1 MSQEKEKKAKKSFFD
16 NPLLSTK
23 VKSAKAKIFPEGA
36 LGYFVGP
43 TLALLSNSILSGYL
57 NKYMTD
63 VLNMTVWAKD
73 FLTWLPII
81 SVIFVVLGN
90 IVVGRLMDHSKTR
103 AGKARPIL
111 LLSAVLSVVA
121 LIVLFIATPFNTEE
135 SPTSIIT
142 LVVFAIGYNLWF
154 AVAYPFYYTPHSS
167 LVTLSTRNS
176 TDRSL
181 LATIS
186 NATALAAM
194 GLTSMIL
201 PFFMGLLFVDNGNG
215 GIDHGI
221 DPLKSYNNWRIFV
234 IALMVITFIGTIIEY
249 YFTRER
255 ITEESF
261 SLQQGDG
268 AEQKKAVPLSKQA
281 KVCLKDKYW
290 WIIIFFFFLY
300 QLGGMLKNCSQ
311 IYYCQS
317 WFSIDG
323 VNYSAAIG
331 GTFQGTLSIIGAIPT
346 AVGMLLVWPLANK
359 IGKGKSIL
367 FGAFISVIGGAIGF
381 IDPSN
386 FALVT
391 TSFVIK
397 ALGSTPAM
405 YISLAL
411 MADMLDHEEAVYG
424 IRTDGLTMTVYGAI
438 MAGMTGI
445 ANGIINAVLV
455 AAGYNSANIM
465 DKIDNVRQ
473 ATLWTFIGGETI
485 CYACIAILFFF
496 MNVEKFSKID
506 HETIVADQ
514 KAAAEAKGITYVSA
528 EETLK
533 LQEEE
538 SKRMS
543 RENDLNELKARCEK
557 KGLNY
562 ENELAAYEAKEAEKA
577 KSAAEKK
584 AYADAKKAEKKAKAD
599 AKAKAKLDAMTEEQ
613 RHQAELAEKAKKD
626 KALEREEKIEAE
638 FVKLRA
644 KAEPFRNSLNAQLI
658 LFESILKLKAMPIP
672 LGIAFLY

>member
-1 MSQEKEKKAKKSFFD
+1 MLTLNLSKHHLRRDIMSQEKEKKAKKSFFD

-201 PFFMGLLFVDNGNG
+201 PFFMGLLFVDNKNGNG
-215 GIDHGI
+215 GIN
-221 DPLKSYNNWRIFV
+221 PQASYNNWRIFV

-290 WIIIFFFFLY
+290 WIIICFFFLY

-317 WFSIDG
+317 WFSING
-323 VNYSAAIG
+323 EYSAANG

-455 AAGYNSANIM
+455 AAGYNSGNL
-465 DKIDNVRQ
+465 KENLGNVQQ

-485 CYACIAILFFF
+485 CYACIAILFIF

-514 KAAAEAKGITYVSA
+514 KATAEAKGITYVSA

-577 KSAAEKK
+577 KAAAEKK

-599 AKAKAKLDAMTEEQ
+599 AKAKAKLDAMTEEE
-613 RHQAELAEKAKKD
+613 RHIAELAEKIEKD
-626 KALEREEKIEAE
+626 KALLHEMKIEAE

-644 KAEPFRNSLNAQLI
+644 KAEPFRNSLNA
-658 LFESILKLKAMPIP
+658 
-672 LGIAFLY
+672 

>member
-1 MSQEKEKKAKKSFFD
+1 MLTLNLSKHHLRRDIMSQEKEKKAKKSFFD

-201 PFFMGLLFVDNGNG
+201 PFFMGLLFVDNKNGNG
-215 GIDHGI
+215 GIN
-221 DPLKSYNNWRIFV
+221 PQASYNNWRIFV

-290 WIIIFFFFLY
+290 WIIICFFFLY

-317 WFSIDG
+317 WFPING
-323 VNYSAAIG
+323 EYSAANG

-455 AAGYNSANIM
+455 AAGYNSGNLRENLG
-465 DKIDNVRQ
+465 NVQQ

-485 CYACIAILFFF
+485 CYACIAILFIF

-577 KSAAEKK
+577 KAAAEKK

-644 KAEPFRNSLNAQLI
+644 KAEPFRNSLNA
-658 LFESILKLKAMPIP
+658 
-672 LGIAFLY
+672 

>member
-176 TDRSL
+176 SDRSL

-290 WIIIFFFFLY
+290 WIIICFFFLY

-626 KALEREEKIEAE
+626 KALERKEKIEAE

-644 KAEPFRNSLNAQLI
+644 KAEPFRNSLNA
-658 LFESILKLKAMPIP
+658 
-672 LGIAFLY
+672 

>member
-1 MSQEKEKKAKKSFFD
+1 MLTLNLSKHHLRRDIMSQEKEKKAKKSFFD

-290 WIIIFFFFLY
+290 WIIICFFFLY

-577 KSAAEKK
+577 KATAEKK

-644 KAEPFRNSLNAQLI
+644 KAEPFRNSLNA
-658 LFESILKLKAMPIP
+658 
-672 LGIAFLY
+672 

>member
-1 MSQEKEKKAKKSFFD
+1 MLTLNLSKHHLRRDIMSQEKEKKAKKSFFD

-201 PFFMGLLFVDNGNG
+201 PFFMGLLFVDNKNGNG
-215 GIDHGI
+215 GIN
-221 DPLKSYNNWRIFV
+221 PQESYNNWRIFV
-234 IALMVITFIGTIIEY
+234 IALMIITFIGTIIEY

-290 WIIIFFFFLY
+290 WIIICFFFLY

-317 WFSIDG
+317 WFPING
-323 VNYSAAIG
+323 EYSAANG

-381 IDPSN
+381 INPSN

-455 AAGYNSANIM
+455 AAGYNSGNLRENLG
-465 DKIDNVRQ
+465 NVQQ

-599 AKAKAKLDAMTEEQ
+599 AKAKAKLDAMTEEE
-613 RHQAELAEKAKKD
+613 RHIAELAEKIEKD
-626 KALEREEKIEAE
+626 KALLREMKIEAE

-644 KAEPFRNSLNAQLI
+644 KAEPFRNSLNA
-658 LFESILKLKAMPIP
+658 
-672 LGIAFLY
+672 

>member
-1 MSQEKEKKAKKSFFD
+1 MSQGKEKKAKKSFFD

-121 LIVLFIATPFNTEE
+121 LIVLFIATPFKTEA
-135 SPTSIIT
+135 SPDSIIT

-215 GIDHGI
+215 I
-221 DPLKSYNNWRIFV
+221 DPQKSYHNWQIFV
-234 IALMVITFIGTIIEY
+234 IALMIITFIGTIIEY

-290 WIIIFFFFLY
+290 WIIICFFFLY

-317 WFSIDG
+317 WFPING
-323 VNYSAAIG
+323 EYSAANG

-455 AAGYNSANIM
+455 AAGYNSANL
-465 DKIDNVRQ
+465 KENLGNVQQ

-506 HETIVADQ
+506 HETIKADQ

-562 ENELAAYEAKEAEKA
+562 ENALAAYEAKEAEKA

-613 RHQAELAEKAKKD
+613 RHQVELAEKAKKD
-626 KALEREEKIEAE
+626 KALEREMKIEAE

-644 KAEPFRNSLNAQLI
+644 KAEPFRNSLNA
-658 LFESILKLKAMPIP
+658 
-672 LGIAFLY
+672 

>member
-215 GIDHGI
+215 GIN
-221 DPLKSYNNWRIFV
+221 PQASYNNWRIFV

-290 WIIIFFFFLY
+290 WIIICFFFLY

-323 VNYSAAIG
+323 VYSAANG

-455 AAGYNSANIM
+455 AAGYNSE
-465 DKIDNVRQ
+465 KITENLGNVQQ

-562 ENELAAYEAKEAEKA
+562 ENELTAYEAKEAEKA

-644 KAEPFRNSLNAQLI
+644 KAEPFRNSLNA
-658 LFESILKLKAMPIP
+658 
-672 LGIAFLY
+672 

>member
-63 VLNMTVWAKD
+63 VLNMTRWAQD

-111 LLSAVLSVVA
+111 LLSAVLSVIA

-201 PFFMGLLFVDNGNG
+201 PFFMGLLFVNNEGNS
-215 GIDHGI
+215 GIDSQA
-221 DPLKSYNNWRIFV
+221 SYDHWRIFV
-234 IALMVITFIGTIIEY
+234 IALMIITFIGTIIEY

-290 WIIIFFFFLY
+290 WIIICFFFLY

-317 WFSIDG
+317 WFT
-323 VNYSAAIG
+323 IG
-331 GTFQGTLSIIGAIPT
+331 GEPDPTVGGAYQGTLSIIGAIPT

-381 IDPSN
+381 INPSN

-445 ANGIINAVLV
+445 ANGIINAVIV
-455 AAGYNSANIM
+455 AAGYNSGNL
-465 DKIDNVRQ
+465 KEHLGNVQQ

-506 HETIVADQ
+506 HETIKADQ
-514 KAAAEAKGITYVSA
+514 KVAAEAKGITYVSA

-584 AYADAKKAEKKAKAD
+584 AYADAK
-599 AKAKAKLDAMTEEQ
+599 AKAKLDAMTEEQ

-644 KAEPFRNSLNAQLI
+644 KAEPFRNSLNA
-658 LFESILKLKAMPIP
+658 
-672 LGIAFLY
+672 

>member
-1 MSQEKEKKAKKSFFD
+1 MSQGKEKKAKKSFFD

-176 TDRSL
+176 SDRSL

-215 GIDHGI
+215 NGGI
-221 DPLKSYNNWRIFV
+221 DPQKSYHNWQIFV
-234 IALMVITFIGTIIEY
+234 IALMIITFIGTIIEY

-268 AEQKKAVPLSKQA
+268 AEQKKAIPLSKQA

-290 WIIIFFFFLY
+290 WIIICFFFLY

-381 IDPSN
+381 INPSN

-455 AAGYNSANIM
+455 AAGYDSADLTHNLG
-465 DKIDNVRQ
+465 NVQQ

-613 RHQAELAEKAKKD
+613 RHQVELAEKAKKD

-644 KAEPFRNSLNAQLI
+644 KAEPFRNSLNA
-658 LFESILKLKAMPIP
+658 
-672 LGIAFLY
+672 

>member
-1 MSQEKEKKAKKSFFD
+1 MLTLILSKHHLRRDIMSQEKEKKAKKSFFD

-63 VLNMTVWAKD
+63 VLKMTVWAKD

-176 TDRSL
+176 SDRSL

-215 GIDHGI
+215 IN
-221 DPLKSYNNWRIFV
+221 PQESYNNWRIFV

-290 WIIIFFFFLY
+290 WIIICFFFLY

-317 WFSIDG
+317 WFTIDG
-323 VNYSAAIG
+323 VTHTAAIG

-381 IDPSN
+381 INPSN

-455 AAGYNSANIM
+455 AAGYDSADLTHNLG
-465 DKIDNVRQ
+465 NVQQ

-644 KAEPFRNSLNAQLI
+644 KAEPFRNSLNA
-658 LFESILKLKAMPIP
+658 
-672 LGIAFLY
+672 

>member
-1 MSQEKEKKAKKSFFD
+1 MLTLNLSKHHLRRDIMSQEKEKKAKKSFFD

-63 VLNMTVWAKD
+63 VLKMTVWAKD

-176 TDRSL
+176 SDRSL

-215 GIDHGI
+215 IN
-221 DPLKSYNNWRIFV
+221 PQESYNNWRIFV

-290 WIIIFFFFLY
+290 WIIICFFFLY

-317 WFSIDG
+317 WFTLDG
-323 VNYSAAIG
+323 VTHTAAIG

-455 AAGYNSANIM
+455 AAGYDSADLTHNLG
-465 DKIDNVRQ
+465 NVQQ

-599 AKAKAKLDAMTEEQ
+599 AKAKAKLDAMTEEE
-613 RHQAELAEKAKKD
+613 RPIAELAEKIEKD
-626 KALEREEKIEAE
+626 KALLREMKIEAE

-644 KAEPFRNSLNAQLI
+644 KAEPFRNSLNA
-658 LFESILKLKAMPIP
+658 
-672 LGIAFLY
+672 

>member
-1 MSQEKEKKAKKSFFD
+1 MLTLNLSKHHLRRDTMSQGKEKKAKKSFFD

-90 IVVGRLMDHSKTR
+90 IVVGRLMDHSKTH

-121 LIVLFIATPFNTEE
+121 LIVLFIATPFKTEA
-135 SPTSIIT
+135 SPDSIIT

-176 TDRSL
+176 SDRSL

-201 PFFMGLLFVDNGNG
+201 PFFMGLLFVSNGD
-215 GIDHGI
+215 GIDSQ
-221 DPLKSYNNWRIFV
+221 KSYHNWQIFV

-290 WIIIFFFFLY
+290 WIIICFFFLY

-317 WFSIDG
+317 WFTSGAKDP
-323 VNYSAAIG
+323 VAVG
-331 GTFQGTLSIIGAIPT
+331 GAYQGTLSIIGAIPT

-455 AAGYNSANIM
+455 AAGYNSGNLRENLG
-465 DKIDNVRQ
+465 NVQQ

-599 AKAKAKLDAMTEEQ
+599 AKAKAKLDDMTEEQ

-644 KAEPFRNSLNAQLI
+644 KAEPFRNSLNA
-658 LFESILKLKAMPIP
+658 
-672 LGIAFLY
+672 

>member
-1 MSQEKEKKAKKSFFD
+1 MLTLNLSKHHLRRDTMSQGKEKKAKKSFFD

-121 LIVLFIATPFNTEE
+121 LIVLFIATPFNTAE

-201 PFFMGLLFVDNGNG
+201 PFFMGLLFVGNGNENG
-215 GIDHGI
+215 GID
-221 DPLKSYNNWRIFV
+221 PQKSYHNWQIFV

-290 WIIIFFFFLY
+290 WIIICFFFLY

-317 WFSIDG
+317 WFTIDG
-323 VNYSAAIG
+323 VHYSAAIG

-455 AAGYNSANIM
+455 AAGYNSGNIM
-465 DKIDNVRQ
+465 DNIENVRQ

-599 AKAKAKLDAMTEEQ
+599 AKAKAKLDAMTEEE
-613 RHQAELAEKAKKD
+613 RPIAELAEKIKKD
-626 KALEREEKIEAE
+626 KALLREMKIEAE
-638 FVKLRA
+638 FVKLRS
-644 KAEPFRNSLNAQLI
+644 KAEPFRNSLNA
-658 LFESILKLKAMPIP
+658 
-672 LGIAFLY
+672 

>member
-1 MSQEKEKKAKKSFFD
+1 MLTLNLSKHHLRRDTMSQGKEKKAKKSFFD

-63 VLNMTVWAKD
+63 VLKMTVWAKD

-121 LIVLFIATPFNTEE
+121 LIVLFIATPFNTAE

-215 GIDHGI
+215 I
-221 DPLKSYNNWRIFV
+221 DPQKSYHNWQIFV
-234 IALMVITFIGTIIEY
+234 IALMIITFIGTIIEY

-268 AEQKKAVPLSKQA
+268 AEQKKAAPLSKQA

-290 WIIIFFFFLY
+290 WIIICFFFLY

-317 WFSIDG
+317 WFPING
-323 VNYSAAIG
+323 EYSAANG

-381 IDPSN
+381 INPSN

-455 AAGYNSANIM
+455 AAGYNSGNL
-465 DKIDNVRQ
+465 KENLGNVQQ

-506 HETIVADQ
+506 HETIKADQ

-626 KALEREEKIEAE
+626 KALEREMKIEAE

-644 KAEPFRNSLNAQLI
+644 KAEPFRNSLNA
-658 LFESILKLKAMPIP
+658 
-672 LGIAFLY
+672 

>member
-1 MSQEKEKKAKKSFFD
+1 MLTLNLSKHHLRRDTMSQGKEKKAKKSFFD

-121 LIVLFIATPFNTEE
+121 LIVLFIATPFKTEA
-135 SPTSIIT
+135 SPDSIIT

-176 TDRSL
+176 SDRSL

-201 PFFMGLLFVDNGNG
+201 PFFMGLLFVSNGD
-215 GIDHGI
+215 GIDSQ
-221 DPLKSYNNWRIFV
+221 KSYHNWQIFV
-234 IALMVITFIGTIIEY
+234 IALMIITFIGTIIEY

-317 WFSIDG
+317 WFTSGAKDP
-323 VNYSAAIG
+323 AAVG
-331 GTFQGTLSIIGAIPT
+331 GAYQGTLSIIGAIPT

-455 AAGYNSANIM
+455 AAGYNSGNLRENLG
-465 DKIDNVRQ
+465 NVQQ

-577 KSAAEKK
+577 KSVAEKK

-638 FVKLRA
+638 FVKLRS
-644 KAEPFRNSLNAQLI
+644 KAEPFRNSLNA
-658 LFESILKLKAMPIP
+658 
-672 LGIAFLY
+672 

>member
-1 MSQEKEKKAKKSFFD
+1 MSQGKEKKAKKSFFD

-215 GIDHGI
+215 GID
-221 DPLKSYNNWRIFV
+221 PQKSYHNWQIFV
-234 IALMVITFIGTIIEY
+234 IALMVITFIGTIVEY

-290 WIIIFFFFLY
+290 WIIICFFFLY

-317 WFSIDG
+317 WFTIDG
-323 VNYSAAIG
+323 EYSATIG

-455 AAGYNSANIM
+455 AAGYNSE
-465 DKIDNVRQ
+465 KITQNLGNVQQ

-638 FVKLRA
+638 FVKLRS
-644 KAEPFRNSLNAQLI
+644 KAEPFRNSLNA
-658 LFESILKLKAMPIP
+658 
-672 LGIAFLY
+672 

>member
-1 MSQEKEKKAKKSFFD
+1 MLTLNLSKHHLRRDIMSQEKEKKAKKSFFD

-201 PFFMGLLFVDNGNG
+201 PFFMRLLFVDKEG
-215 GIDHGI
+215 GIDSQA
-221 DPLKSYNNWRIFV
+221 SYDHWRIFV

-290 WIIIFFFFLY
+290 WIIICFFFLY

-323 VNYSAAIG
+323 VYSAANG

-455 AAGYNSANIM
+455 AAGYNSE
-465 DKIDNVRQ
+465 KITENLGNVQQ

-613 RHQAELAEKAKKD
+613 RHLAELAEKIEKD
-626 KALEREEKIEAE
+626 KALLHEMKIEAE

-644 KAEPFRNSLNAQLI
+644 KAEPFRNSLNA
-658 LFESILKLKAMPIP
+658 
-672 LGIAFLY
+672 

>member
-201 PFFMGLLFVDNGNG
+201 PFFMGLLFVDNKNGNG
-215 GIDHGI
+215 GIN
-221 DPLKSYNNWRIFV
+221 PQESYNNWRIFV
-234 IALMVITFIGTIIEY
+234 IALMIITFIGTIIEY

-290 WIIIFFFFLY
+290 WIIICFFFLY

-317 WFSIDG
+317 WFPING
-323 VNYSAAIG
+323 EYSAANG

-381 IDPSN
+381 INPSN

-455 AAGYNSANIM
+455 AAGYNSGNLRENLG
-465 DKIDNVRQ
+465 NVQQ

-599 AKAKAKLDAMTEEQ
+599 AKAKAKLDAMTEEE
-613 RHQAELAEKAKKD
+613 RHIAELAEKIEKD
-626 KALEREEKIEAE
+626 KALLREMKIEAE

-644 KAEPFRNSLNAQLI
+644 KAEPFRNSLNA
-658 LFESILKLKAMPIP
+658 
-672 LGIAFLY
+672 

>member
-1 MSQEKEKKAKKSFFD
+1 MLTLNLSKHHLRRDIMSQEKEKKAKKSFFD

-215 GIDHGI
+215 GIN
-221 DPLKSYNNWRIFV
+221 PQASYNNWRIFV

-290 WIIIFFFFLY
+290 WIIICFFFLY

-323 VNYSAAIG
+323 VYSAANG

-455 AAGYNSANIM
+455 AAGYNSE
-465 DKIDNVRQ
+465 KITENLGNVQQ

-599 AKAKAKLDAMTEEQ
+599 AKAKAKLDVMTEEQ

-644 KAEPFRNSLNAQLI
+644 KAEPFRNSLNA
-658 LFESILKLKAMPIP
+658 
-672 LGIAFLY
+672 

>member
-1 MSQEKEKKAKKSFFD
+1 MLTLNLSKHHLRRDTMSQGKEKKAKKSFFD

-63 VLNMTVWAKD
+63 VLKMTVWAKD

-201 PFFMGLLFVDNGNG
+201 PFFMGLLFVSNGD
-215 GIDHGI
+215 GIDSQ
-221 DPLKSYNNWRIFV
+221 KSYHNWQIFV
-234 IALMVITFIGTIIEY
+234 IALMIITFIGTIIEY

-317 WFSIDG
+317 WFTSGAKDP
-323 VNYSAAIG
+323 VAVG
-331 GTFQGTLSIIGAIPT
+331 GAYQGTLSIIGAIPT

-455 AAGYNSANIM
+455 AAGYDSADLMHNLG
-465 DKIDNVRQ
+465 NVQQ

-584 AYADAKKAEKKAKAD
+584 AYADTKKAEKKAKAD

-626 KALEREEKIEAE
+626 KALEREKKIEAE

-644 KAEPFRNSLNAQLI
+644 KAEPFRNSLNA
-658 LFESILKLKAMPIP
+658 
-672 LGIAFLY
+672 

>member
-1 MSQEKEKKAKKSFFD
+1 MLTLNLSKHHLRRDTMSQGKEKKAKKSFFD

-63 VLNMTVWAKD
+63 VLNMTIWAKD

-121 LIVLFIATPFNTEE
+121 LIVLFIATPFKTEE
-135 SPTSIIT
+135 SPDSIIT

-201 PFFMGLLFVDNGNG
+201 PFFMGLLFVSNGD
-215 GIDHGI
+215 GIDSQ
-221 DPLKSYNNWRIFV
+221 KSYHNWQIFV
-234 IALMVITFIGTIIEY
+234 IALMIITFIGTIIEY

-268 AEQKKAVPLSKQA
+268 SEQKKAVPLSKQA

-290 WIIIFFFFLY
+290 WIIICFFFLY

-317 WFSIDG
+317 WFTSGAKDP
-323 VNYSAAIG
+323 VAVG
-331 GTFQGTLSIIGAIPT
+331 GAYQGTLSIIGAIPT

-455 AAGYNSANIM
+455 AAGYNSGNLRENLG
-465 DKIDNVRQ
+465 NVQQ

-506 HETIVADQ
+506 HETIKADQ

-626 KALEREEKIEAE
+626 KALEREMKIEAE
-638 FVKLRA
+638 FVKLRS
-644 KAEPFRNSLNAQLI
+644 KAESFRNSLNA
-658 LFESILKLKAMPIP
+658 
-672 LGIAFLY
+672 

>member
-201 PFFMGLLFVDNGNG
+201 PFFMGLLFVDNKNGNG
-215 GIDHGI
+215 GIN
-221 DPLKSYNNWRIFV
+221 PQASYNNWRIFV

-290 WIIIFFFFLY
+290 WIIICFFFLY

-317 WFSIDG
+317 WFPING
-323 VNYSAAIG
+323 EYSAANG

-455 AAGYNSANIM
+455 AAGYNSGNLRENLG
-465 DKIDNVRQ
+465 NVQQ

-485 CYACIAILFFF
+485 CYACIAILFIF

-514 KAAAEAKGITYVSA
+514 KATAEAKGITYVSA

-577 KSAAEKK
+577 KAAAEKK

-599 AKAKAKLDAMTEEQ
+599 AKAKAKLDAMTEEE
-613 RHQAELAEKAKKD
+613 RHIAELAEKIEKD
-626 KALEREEKIEAE
+626 KALLLEMKIEAE

-644 KAEPFRNSLNAQLI
+644 KAEPFRNSLNA
-658 LFESILKLKAMPIP
+658 
-672 LGIAFLY
+672 

>member
-1 MSQEKEKKAKKSFFD
+1 MLTLNLSKHHLRRDTMSQGKEKKAKKSFFD

-176 TDRSL
+176 SDRSL

-201 PFFMGLLFVDNGNG
+201 PFFMGLLFVGNGNENG
-215 GIDHGI
+215 GID
-221 DPLKSYNNWRIFV
+221 PQKSYHNWQIFV
-234 IALMVITFIGTIIEY
+234 IALMIITFIGTIIEY

-290 WIIIFFFFLY
+290 WIIICFFFLY

-317 WFSIDG
+317 WFPING
-323 VNYSAAIG
+323 EYSAANG

-381 IDPSN
+381 INPSN

-455 AAGYNSANIM
+455 AAGYDSADLTHNLG
-465 DKIDNVRQ
+465 NVQQ

-506 HETIVADQ
+506 HKTIVADQ

-638 FVKLRA
+638 FSKLRA
-644 KAEPFRNSLNAQLI
+644 KAEPFRNSLNA
-658 LFESILKLKAMPIP
+658 
-672 LGIAFLY
+672 

>member
-1 MSQEKEKKAKKSFFD
+1 MSQGKEKKAKKSFFD

-121 LIVLFIATPFNTEE
+121 LIVLFIATPFNTAE

-201 PFFMGLLFVDNGNG
+201 PFFMGLLFVDNGNE
-215 GIDHGI
+215 GI
-221 DPLKSYNNWRIFV
+221 DPQASYNNWRIFV
-234 IALMVITFIGTIIEY
+234 IALMIITFIGTIIEY

-317 WFSIDG
+317 WFAIDG
-323 VNYSAAIG
+323 KYSAAIG

-455 AAGYNSANIM
+455 AAGYNSGNIM
-465 DKIDNVRQ
+465 DNIENVRQ

-506 HETIVADQ
+506 HETIKADQ

-599 AKAKAKLDAMTEEQ
+599 AKAKAKFDAMTEEE

-626 KALEREEKIEAE
+626 KALEREMKIEAE

-644 KAEPFRNSLNAQLI
+644 KAEPFRNSLNA
-658 LFESILKLKAMPIP
+658 
-672 LGIAFLY
+672 

>member
-1 MSQEKEKKAKKSFFD
+1 
-16 NPLLSTK
+16 
-23 VKSAKAKIFPEGA
+23 
-36 LGYFVGP
+36 
-43 TLALLSNSILSGYL
+43 
-57 NKYMTD
+57 MTD

-201 PFFMGLLFVDNGNG
+201 PFFMGLLFVDNKNGNG
-215 GIDHGI
+215 GIN
-221 DPLKSYNNWRIFV
+221 PQASYNNWRIFV

-290 WIIIFFFFLY
+290 WIIICFFFLY

-317 WFSIDG
+317 WFSING
-323 VNYSAAIG
+323 EYSAANG

-455 AAGYNSANIM
+455 AAGYNSGNL
-465 DKIDNVRQ
+465 KENLGNVQQ

-485 CYACIAILFFF
+485 CYACIAILFIF

-514 KAAAEAKGITYVSA
+514 KATAEAKGITYVSA

-577 KSAAEKK
+577 KAAAEKK

-599 AKAKAKLDAMTEEQ
+599 AKAKAKLDAMTEEE
-613 RHQAELAEKAKKD
+613 RHIAELAEKIEKD
-626 KALEREEKIEAE
+626 KALLHEMKIEAE

-644 KAEPFRNSLNAQLI
+644 KAEPFRNSLNA
-658 LFESILKLKAMPIP
+658 
-672 LGIAFLY
+672 

>member
-1 MSQEKEKKAKKSFFD
+1 MLTLNLSKHHLRRDIMSQEKEKKAKKSFFD

-176 TDRSL
+176 SDRSL

-201 PFFMGLLFVDNGNG
+201 PFFMGLLFVSNEN
-215 GIDHGI
+215 GIDSQ
-221 DPLKSYNNWRIFV
+221 KSYNNWRIFV
-234 IALMVITFIGTIIEY
+234 IALMIITFVGTIIEY

-290 WIIIFFFFLY
+290 WIIICFFFLY

-317 WFSIDG
+317 WFT
-323 VNYSAAIG
+323 IG
-331 GTFQGTLSIIGAIPT
+331 GEPDPTVGGAYQGTLSIIGAIPT

-381 IDPSN
+381 INPSN

-455 AAGYNSANIM
+455 AAGYNSANL
-465 DKIDNVRQ
+465 KDNLPNVQQ

-514 KAAAEAKGITYVSA
+514 KAAAEAKGIAYVSA

-626 KALEREEKIEAE
+626 KALEREKKIEAE

-644 KAEPFRNSLNAQLI
+644 KAEPFRNSLNA
-658 LFESILKLKAMPIP
+658 
-672 LGIAFLY
+672 

>member
-1 MSQEKEKKAKKSFFD
+1 MLTLNLSKHHLRRDTMSQGKEKKAKKSFFD

-121 LIVLFIATPFNTEE
+121 LIVLFIATPFNTEAP
-135 SPTSIIT
+135 PTSIIT

-201 PFFMGLLFVDNGNG
+201 PFFMVLLFVDKDG
-215 GIDHGI
+215 GIDSQA
-221 DPLKSYNNWRIFV
+221 SYDHWRIFV

-290 WIIIFFFFLY
+290 WIIICFFFLY

-317 WFSIDG
+317 WFAIDR
-323 VNYSAAIG
+323 VYSAANG

-455 AAGYNSANIM
+455 AAGYNSE
-465 DKIDNVRQ
+465 KITENLGNVQQ

-644 KAEPFRNSLNAQLI
+644 KAEPFRNSLNA
-658 LFESILKLKAMPIP
+658 
-672 LGIAFLY
+672 

>member
-1 MSQEKEKKAKKSFFD
+1 M
-16 NPLLSTK
+16 
-23 VKSAKAKIFPEGA
+23 KSAKAKIFPEGA

-111 LLSAVLSVVA
+111 LLSAVLSVVS

-201 PFFMGLLFVDNGNG
+201 PFFMGLLFVSNGD
-215 GIDHGI
+215 GIDSQ
-221 DPLKSYNNWRIFV
+221 KSYHNWQIFV
-234 IALMVITFIGTIIEY
+234 IALMIITFIGTIIEY

-268 AEQKKAVPLSKQA
+268 SEQKKAIPLSKQA

-317 WFSIDG
+317 WFTSGAKDP
-323 VNYSAAIG
+323 VAVG
-331 GTFQGTLSIIGAIPT
+331 GAYQGTLSIIGAIPT

-455 AAGYNSANIM
+455 AAGYKSGNLRENLG
-465 DKIDNVRQ
+465 NVQQ

-626 KALEREEKIEAE
+626 KALEREKKIEAE
-638 FVKLRA
+638 FVKLRS
-644 KAEPFRNSLNAQLI
+644 KAEPFRNSLNA
-658 LFESILKLKAMPIP
+658 
-672 LGIAFLY
+672 

>member
-1 MSQEKEKKAKKSFFD
+1 MLTLNLSKHHLRRDTMSQGKEKKAKKSFFD

-176 TDRSL
+176 SDRSL

-215 GIDHGI
+215 NGGI
-221 DPLKSYNNWRIFV
+221 DPQKSYHNWQIFV
-234 IALMVITFIGTIIEY
+234 IALMIITFIGTIIEY

-268 AEQKKAVPLSKQA
+268 AEQKKAIPLSKQA

-290 WIIIFFFFLY
+290 WIIICFFFLY

-381 IDPSN
+381 INPSN

-455 AAGYNSANIM
+455 AAGYDSADLTHNLG
-465 DKIDNVRQ
+465 NVQQ

-613 RHQAELAEKAKKD
+613 RHQVELAEKAKKD

-644 KAEPFRNSLNAQLI
+644 KAEPFRNSLNA
-658 LFESILKLKAMPIP
+658 
-672 LGIAFLY
+672 

>member
-1 MSQEKEKKAKKSFFD
+1 MLTLNLSKQHLRRDTMSQEKEKKAKKSFFD

-290 WIIIFFFFLY
+290 WIIICFFFLY

-465 DKIDNVRQ
+465 DNIDNVRQ

-626 KALEREEKIEAE
+626 KALEREMKIEAE
-638 FVKLRA
+638 FSKLRA
-644 KAEPFRNSLNAQLI
+644 KAEPFRNSLNA
-658 LFESILKLKAMPIP
+658 
-672 LGIAFLY
+672 

>member
-1 MSQEKEKKAKKSFFD
+1 MLTLNLSKHHLRRDIMSQEKETKAKKSFFD

-215 GIDHGI
+215 GIN
-221 DPLKSYNNWRIFV
+221 PQASYNNWRIFV

-290 WIIIFFFFLY
+290 WIIICFFFLY

-323 VNYSAAIG
+323 VYSAANG

-455 AAGYNSANIM
+455 AAGYNSE
-465 DKIDNVRQ
+465 KITENLGNVQQ

-644 KAEPFRNSLNAQLI
+644 KAEPFRNSLNA
-658 LFESILKLKAMPIP
+658 
-672 LGIAFLY
+672 

>member
-1 MSQEKEKKAKKSFFD
+1 MLTLNLSKHHLRRDIMSQEKEKKAKKSFFD

-290 WIIIFFFFLY
+290 WIIICFFFLY

-359 IGKGKSIL
+359 IGKSKSIL

-644 KAEPFRNSLNAQLI
+644 KAEPFRNSLNA
-658 LFESILKLKAMPIP
+658 
-672 LGIAFLY
+672 

>member
-201 PFFMGLLFVDNGNG
+201 PFFMGLLFKDNGNG
-215 GIDHGI
+215 GIDPI
-221 DPLKSYNNWRIFV
+221 ASYNNWRIFV

-268 AEQKKAVPLSKQA
+268 AEQKKAAPLSKQA

-290 WIIIFFFFLY
+290 WIIICFFFLY

-323 VNYSAAIG
+323 VYSAANG

-455 AAGYNSANIM
+455 AAGYNSE
-465 DKIDNVRQ
+465 KITENLGNVQ
-473 ATLWTFIGGETI
+473 QTTLWTFIGGETI
-485 CYACIAILFFF
+485 CYACIAILFTF

-577 KSAAEKK
+577 KAAAEKK

-644 KAEPFRNSLNAQLI
+644 KAEPFRNSLNA
-658 LFESILKLKAMPIP
+658 
-672 LGIAFLY
+672 

>member
-201 PFFMGLLFVDNGNG
+201 PFFMGLLFFDNGNG
-215 GIDHGI
+215 GIN
-221 DPLKSYNNWRIFV
+221 PQASYNNWRIFV

-290 WIIIFFFFLY
+290 WIIICFFFLY

-323 VNYSAAIG
+323 VYSAANG

-455 AAGYNSANIM
+455 AAGYNSE
-465 DKIDNVRQ
+465 KITENLGNVQQ

-506 HETIVADQ
+506 HETIVANQ

-599 AKAKAKLDAMTEEQ
+599 AKAKAKLDVMTEEQ

-644 KAEPFRNSLNAQLI
+644 KAEPFRNSLNA
-658 LFESILKLKAMPIP
+658 
-672 LGIAFLY
+672 

>member
-1 MSQEKEKKAKKSFFD
+1 MSQGKKKAKKSFFD

-201 PFFMGLLFVDNGNG
+201 PFFMGLLFVDNGNE
-215 GIDHGI
+215 GI
-221 DPLKSYNNWRIFV
+221 DPQASYNNWRIFV
-234 IALMVITFIGTIIEY
+234 IALMIITFIGTIIEY

-317 WFSIDG
+317 WFAIDG
-323 VNYSAAIG
+323 KYSAAIG

-455 AAGYNSANIM
+455 AAGYKSGNIM
-465 DKIDNVRQ
+465 DNIENVRQ

-506 HETIVADQ
+506 HETIKADQ

-626 KALEREEKIEAE
+626 KALEREMKIEAE
-638 FVKLRA
+638 FVKLRS
-644 KAEPFRNSLNAQLI
+644 KAEPFRNSLNA
-658 LFESILKLKAMPIP
+658 
-672 LGIAFLY
+672 

>member
-1 MSQEKEKKAKKSFFD
+1 MLTLNLSKHHLRRDTMSQGKEKKAKKSFFD

-63 VLNMTVWAKD
+63 VLKMTVWAKD

-121 LIVLFIATPFNTEE
+121 LIVLFIATPFNTAE

-201 PFFMGLLFVDNGNG
+201 PFFMGLLFVSNGNE
-215 GIDHGI
+215 GIDSQ
-221 DPLKSYNNWRIFV
+221 KSYHNWQIFV
-234 IALMVITFIGTIIEY
+234 IALMIITFIGTIIEY

-317 WFSIDG
+317 WFTSGAKDP
-323 VNYSAAIG
+323 AAVG
-331 GTFQGTLSIIGAIPT
+331 GAYQGTLSIIGAIPT

-381 IDPSN
+381 INPSN

-455 AAGYNSANIM
+455 AAGYNSDKIM
-465 DKIDNVRQ
+465 DNIENVRQ

-506 HETIVADQ
+506 HETIKADQ

-626 KALEREEKIEAE
+626 KALKREEKIEAK

-644 KAEPFRNSLNAQLI
+644 KAEPFRNSLNA
-658 LFESILKLKAMPIP
+658 
-672 LGIAFLY
+672 

>member
-1 MSQEKEKKAKKSFFD
+1 MSQEKETKAKKSFFD

-215 GIDHGI
+215 GIN
-221 DPLKSYNNWRIFV
+221 PQASYNNWRIFV

-290 WIIIFFFFLY
+290 WIIICFFFLY

-323 VNYSAAIG
+323 VYYSAANG

-644 KAEPFRNSLNAQLI
+644 KAEPFRNSLNA
-658 LFESILKLKAMPIP
+658 
-672 LGIAFLY
+672 

>member
-215 GIDHGI
+215 GIN
-221 DPLKSYNNWRIFV
+221 PQASYNNWRIFV

-290 WIIIFFFFLY
+290 WIIICFFFLY

-323 VNYSAAIG
+323 VYSAANG

-346 AVGMLLVWPLANK
+346 AIGMLLVWPLANK

-455 AAGYNSANIM
+455 AAGYNSE
-465 DKIDNVRQ
+465 KITENLGNVQQ

-599 AKAKAKLDAMTEEQ
+599 AKAKAKLDVMTEEQ

-644 KAEPFRNSLNAQLI
+644 KAEPFRNSLNA
-658 LFESILKLKAMPIP
+658 
-672 LGIAFLY
+672 